1 MYGADY
7 SQIERGDDACEVVFR
22 TEVWQAMSQQ
32 VVLGHTSR
40 GYSAKTL
47 LILSQEGEEEDY
59 SLQVQSHTMNRSG
72 AQIIVYTQDDGVR
85 NSASKVLLTAM
96 TVSSSP

>member
-47 LILSQEGEEEDY
+47 LILSQEGEEED
-59 SLQVQSHTMNRSG
+59 
-72 AQIIVYTQDDGVR
+72 
-85 NSASKVLLTAM
+85 
-96 TVSSSP
+96 